1 MRFIDAKLSDT
12 DKEAQ
17 YEGAEGWRYR
27 RFLTLVKELHY
38 TQVSTLL
45 QCILREHPDNLIV
58 SKRPGTSYQIEIH
71 FAFGNH
77 LYLLVSFLKVVGT

>member
-1 MRFIDAKLSDT
+1 MRFVDAKLSDT

-38 TQVSTLL
+38 THVSTLF
-45 QCILREHPDNLIV
+45 QYFFREHPDDLIV
-58 SKRPGTSYQIEIH
+58 SKRPGTSYQIEIN
-71 FAFGNH
+71 FAVVNH
-77 LYLLVSFLKVVGT
+77 LYLLFSFLKVVET